1 MITTKI
7 DIVIDRP
14 AADVFAVLS
23 DVTQNPTWQNG
34 MKSCVWT
41 TEPPLRIGSRYEQ
54 KAQFAGKD
62 INSVFEVVE
71 HEPGRRLKAT
81 TISGTFPITFTRWVE
96 AKDDGSTRV
105 QALIEGDSSGV
116 FRMLE
121 PIIGPLVRRTIR
133 KDYRK
138 LKAMLER

>member
-71 HEPGRRLKAT
+71 HEPGR
-81 TISGTFPITFTRWVE
+81 
-96 AKDDGSTRV
+96 
-105 QALIEGDSSGV
+105 
-116 FRMLE
+116 
-121 PIIGPLVRRTIR
+121 
-133 KDYRK
+133 
-138 LKAMLER
+138 